1 MNKLFAII
9 SLLVGTTA
17 AQAYDYPYLVVQS
30 ADGTTKS
37 IAVES
42 LVLTFQDGQLV
53 ATNGDGTQSFTL
65 TDLSKM
71 YFTSSTTAISQV
83 AEQEEGPVEVYALSG
98 MFVGRYDTLSAAR
111 ANLKQGV
118 YLMKTKGTTKKVAIK

>member
-1 MNKLFAII
+1 MNRLFAII

-42 LVLTFQDGQLV
+42 LVLTFQNGQLV
-53 ATNGDGTQSFTL
+53 ASNGDGTQSFTL
-65 TDLSKM
+65 TDLNKM
-71 YFTSSTTAISQV
+71 YFTSSATSISQT
-83 AEQEEGPVEVYALSG
+83 AEQEEEPVEVYALSG
-98 MFVGRYDTLSAAR
+98 MFIGRFDSLSTAKAS
-111 ANLKQGV
+111 LKQGV
-118 YLMKTKGTTKKVAIK
+118 YLMKTKGTTKKMAIK